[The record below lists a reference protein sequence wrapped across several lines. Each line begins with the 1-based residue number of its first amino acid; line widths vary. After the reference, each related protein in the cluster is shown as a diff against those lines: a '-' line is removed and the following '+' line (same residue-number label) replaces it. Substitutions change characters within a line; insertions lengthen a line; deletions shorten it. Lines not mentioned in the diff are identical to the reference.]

1 MDRMLYVAMSGAK
14 QTMLAQAVNTN
25 NLANVNTT
33 GFRSDLEAFRSL
45 PVYGPG
51 YPSRVYAQTE
61 TPGTDLLAGTLSTTG
76 RELDVAVNGAG
87 WIAVQAADGSEA
99 YTRAGDLRVTVNGQL
114 ETGAG
119 RPVMGNGGPIAVP
132 PFEKLEIGA
141 DGTISIRPVGQAAN
155 ALAVVDRIK
164 LVNPPLGQM
173 EKGTDGLMRVKDG
186 KSAVAD
192 AAVQLSSG
200 VLESS
205 NVNAVEAMV
214 RMIELGR
221 QFETQIKMMRAAQEN
236 DAASAQLMRMG

>member
-14 QTMLAQAVNTN
+14 QAMLAQQVNTN
-25 NLANVNTT
+25 NLANINTT
-33 GFRSDLEAFRSL
+33 GFRADLESFRSL

-51 YPSRVYAQTE
+51 YPSRVYAVTE
-61 TPGTDLLAGTLSTTG
+61 RPGTDLLSGSSITTG
-76 RELDVAVNGAG
+76 RSLDVAVNGEG

-119 RPVMGNGGPIAVP
+119 RPVLGNGGPVSIP
-132 PFEKLEIGA
+132 PFENLEIGA
-141 DGTISIRPVGQAAN
+141 DGTISIQPVGQPVN

-164 LVNPPLGQM
+164 LVNPPLAQM
-173 EKGTDGLMRVKDG
+173 EKGVDGLMRVKGG
-186 KSAVAD
+186 KAATPD
-192 AAVQLSSG
+192 AAVRLASG

-205 NVNAVEAMV
+205 NVNAVEAMI

-221 QFETQIKMMRAAQEN
+221 EFESQIKMMRVAQEN
-236 DAASAQLMRMG
+236 DAASAQMMRI

>member
-33 GFRSDLEAFRSL
+33 GFRADLEAFRSL

-61 TPGTDLLAGTLSTTG
+61 RPGMDLLAGTFSTTG
-76 RELDVAVNGAG
+76 RELDVAVNGEG
-87 WIAVQAADGSEA
+87 WIAVQDADGKEA
-99 YTRAGDLRVTVNGQL
+99 YTRAGDLRVTVNGRL

-119 RPVMGNGGPIAVP
+119 RAVMGNGGPIAVP
-132 PFEKLEIGA
+132 PFEKFEIGA
-141 DGTISIRPVGQAAN
+141 DGTISIRPIGQAAN

-164 LVNPPLGQM
+164 LVKPPQGQM

-186 KSAVAD
+186 KDAVAD
-192 AAVQLSSG
+192 ATVQLSSG

-205 NVNAVEAMV
+205 NVNAIEAMV
-214 RMIELGR
+214 RMLELGR

>member
-33 GFRSDLEAFRSL
+33 GFRADLEAFRSL

-186 KSAVAD
+186 KNAAAD
-192 AAVQLSSG
+192 AAVQLASG

-205 NVNAVEAMV
+205 NVNAIEAMV